1 MSTEFW
7 NGRSVLV
14 TGATGLLGGWL
25 VKELLSRGAEV
36 TALVRDGAPR
46 SLFHREQLYD
56 RVNVVNG
63 SLELDVMR
71 RTIAEYSVKT
81 VIHLAAQTLVG
92 IAKVNPVGT
101 FEANI
106 RGTWSV
112 LEAARTTNMCQ
123 VIVASSDKAYGDS
136 LVLPYVETHPMDGRY
151 PYDVSKSCTDLITR
165 MYHATYEL
173 PVGVLRCGNL
183 FGGGDLNFSR
193 TIPGVILATLKGERF
208 RIRSDGTYVR
218 DFLYVEDAA
227 DAYLL
232 VAQSIASNPDLAGE
246 AFNFSLGV
254 RPTVL
259 EVARMVLKLM
269 GAADVDP
276 IIENTAK
283 GEIREQYTDSR
294 KARQLL
300 AWRPRYGLEEGLRR
314 TIDWYRAYFELNMQ
328 KPTAAAAR
336 KGRPEPVA
344 AGTHR

>member
-1 MSTEFW
+1 MKPNEFW

-25 VKELLSRGAEV
+25 VKELLARGAEV
-36 TALVRDGAPR
+36 TVLVRDSAPR
-46 SLFHREQLYD
+46 SLFCKERLEE
-56 RVNVVNG
+56 RVNVVHG

-71 RTIAEYSVKT
+71 RTIAEYSVRT

-92 IAKVNPVGT
+92 IAKVDPVGT
-101 FEANI
+101 FESNI
-106 RGTWSV
+106 RGTWNV

-136 LVLPYVETHPMDGRY
+136 LVLPYAETHPMDGSY

-165 MYHATYEL
+165 MYHATYRL

-193 TIPGVILATLKGERF
+193 TIPGVILATLNGERF

-232 VAQSIASNPDLAGE
+232 VAESIASNPDLAGQ

-259 EVARMVLKLM
+259 EVSRMVLKLM
-269 GAADVDP
+269 GASDRDP

-283 GEIREQYTDSR
+283 SEIREQYTDSS
-294 KARQLL
+294 KARRLL
-300 AWRPRYGLEEGLRR
+300 GWQPRYGLEEGLRR
-314 TIDWYRAYFELNMQ
+314 TIEWYRGYLDQGGA
-328 KPTAAAAR
+328 KAAAAAP
-336 KGRPEPVA
+336 GAARPLAVVN
-344 AGTHR
+344 

>member
-1 MSTEFW
+1 VKPHEFW
-7 NGRSVLV
+7 SGRSVLV

-25 VKELLSRGAEV
+25 VKELLARGAEV
-36 TALVRDGAPR
+36 TVLVRDSAPR
-46 SLFHREQLYD
+46 SLFHKERLHD
-56 RVNVVNG
+56 SVNVVHG

-92 IAKVNPVGT
+92 IAKVDPIGT
-101 FEANI
+101 FESNI
-106 RGTWSV
+106 RGTWNV

-136 LVLPYVETHPMDGRY
+136 LALPYVETHPMDGAY
-151 PYDVSKSCTDLITR
+151 PYDVSKSCTDLIAR
-165 MYHATYEL
+165 MYHSAYRL

-232 VAQSIASNPDLAGE
+232 VAEGIASNPELAGQ

-259 EVARMVLKLM
+259 EVSRMVLKLM
-269 GAADVDP
+269 GASDQDP

-283 GEIREQYTDSR
+283 GEIREQYTDSG

-300 AWRPRYGLEEGLRR
+300 GWQPRYGLEEGLRR
-314 TIDWYRAYFELNMQ
+314 TIEWYRAYLQ
-328 KPTAAAAR
+328 QGDAKAPAAAPEKAR
-336 KGRPEPVA
+336 PLA
-344 AGTHR
+344 LAN